1 MEKDRTDRTEGKVAG
16 GIITDSEKDAARLC
30 IDTAL
35 SHGASQI
42 RVSLNKS
49 ILDSFSVLNGELD
62 KVMHSADR
70 SVYLYIFAEG
80 RYGTFSTN
88 MLEED
93 SLRDFVSM
101 ATQTTKLLAE
111 DPFRKLPDP
120 DRTAKDAIRGNEA
133 GLYDTSYHGVKPP
146 ERLDKALSGAIYVK
160 ETEGQIISEECEYS
174 DSIDDNWTID
184 SQGFEG
190 RHIETSFAYC
200 SEITVTGKDGKKY
213 SGYWWDSSP
222 FISDLRTEGCSRE
235 ALGKA
240 IAKAGPRRIR
250 SGKYNMV
257 VDSTVSSRLVSPI
270 FSALNGSA
278 LQQNNSFLRD
288 SLGKKMFSDSL
299 TIMDLARSCGRP
311 GSRLYDTEGVAT
323 FDAPV
328 VLEGTVHEYFITT
341 YMAGKMG
348 IAPTVEGVSRPVLM
362 PFISG
367 KPESGTGRC
376 LQSDKKEISLQDVLS
391 LCGNG
396 IYVCGFNGGN
406 CNPVTGDFS
415 YGIEGFSFRDGKI
428 TGPVR
433 EMLVTGNMITLWNR
447 LLAAG
452 SDARRCTRWQIPSLA
467 FEGVDFSA

>member
-1 MEKDRTDRTEGKVAG
+1 MEHKRTDTEASC
-16 GIITDSEKDAARLC
+16 GIITDTEKAVAGLC
-30 IDTAL
+30 MDTAIRN
-35 SHGASQI
+35 GASQV

-49 ILDSFSVLNGELD
+49 VLDSFSVLNGQLD

-88 MLEED
+88 MLDED
-93 SLRDFVSM
+93 NLRDFVSR
-101 ATQTTKLLAE
+101 ATQATRLLAE
-111 DPFRKLPDP
+111 DPFRRLPDP
-120 DRTAKDAIRGNEA
+120 GRTAKDAIAGNEA
-133 GLYDTSYHGVKPP
+133 GLYDSSYHSVRPS
-146 ERLDKALSGAIYVK
+146 ERLGKAVSGSIYNQRQDDAV
-160 ETEGQIISEECEYS
+160 ISEECEYS

-184 SQGFEG
+184 SLGFEG

-200 SEITVTGKDGKKY
+200 SEITATGKDGKKY
-213 SGYWWDSSP
+213 SGYWWDSAP
-222 FISDLRTEGCSRE
+222 FMSDLKIEGCSGE
-235 ALGKA
+235 ALEKA
-240 IAKAGPRRIR
+240 LAKAGPEHVR

-257 VDSTVSSRLVSPI
+257 ADSSISSRLVSPVL
-270 FSALNGSA
+270 SALNASA

-288 SLGKKMFSDSL
+288 SLGKKIFSEGL
-299 TIMDLARSCGRP
+299 TIMDLARTYGRP

-323 FDAPV
+323 RDAPV
-328 VLEGTVHEYFITT
+328 VEAGIVMEYFIST

-348 IAPTVEGVSRPVLM
+348 MTPTIEGISRPVLM

-367 KPESGTGRC
+367 MPTSGGS
-376 LQSDKKEISLQDVLS
+376 LQSDKKEISLQDILS

-433 EMLVTGNMITLWNR
+433 EMLVTGNMTNLWNH

-452 SDARRCTRWQIPSLA
+452 SDARRCTRWQIPTLA
-467 FEGVDFSA
+467 FEGVDFSS

>member
-1 MEKDRTDRTEGKVAG
+1 MKMEQKTTDANESC
-16 GIITDSEKDAARLC
+16 GIINDTEKAAARLC

-35 SHGASQI
+35 RNGASQV

-49 ILDSFSVLNGELD
+49 ILDSLSVLNGELD
-62 KVMHSADR
+62 KVTHSADR

-88 MLEED
+88 MLDED
-93 SLRDFVSM
+93 NLRDFVAR

-120 DRTAKDAIRGNEA
+120 GRTAKDALTGKEA
-133 GLYDTSYHGVKPP
+133 GLYDTDYHAVKPS
-146 ERLDKALSGAIYVK
+146 ERLGKALSGAIFRQRPY
-160 ETEGQIISEECEYS
+160 ENIISEECEYS
-174 DSIDDNWTID
+174 DSIDDNLTID

-200 SEITVTGKDGKKY
+200 SEITLTGKDGKKY

-222 FISDLRTEGCSRE
+222 SMSGLQTDCCSRE

-240 IAKAGPRRIR
+240 LDKVGPHRSR

-257 VDSTVSSRLVSPI
+257 VDRCVASRLVSPI
-270 FSALNGSA
+270 LSALNASA

-288 SLGKKMFSDSL
+288 SLGKKMFSEGL
-299 TIMDLARSCGRP
+299 TIMDLARTYGRP

-323 FDAPV
+323 GDAPV
-328 VLEGTVHEYFITT
+328 VEAGTVMEYFIST

-348 IAPTVEGVSRPVLM
+348 MAPTIEGISRPVLM

-367 KPESGTGRC
+367 EHASGRS
-376 LQSDKKEISLQDVLS
+376 LQSDKKEISLQDILS

-415 YGIEGFSFRDGKI
+415 YGIEGFSFRDGKV

-433 EMLVTGNMITLWNR
+433 EMLVTGNMTSLWNN

-452 SDARRCTRWQIPSLA
+452 SDARRCTRWQIPTLA